1 MADKDYYKTL
11 GIDKGASADEIKKAY
26 RKLAKKYH
34 PDLNQDDKERAA
46 EKFKEVSEAYEVLA
60 DPKKKQMYDRYGYE
74 GVSQQFGQGGFSWSN
89 FSHMD
94 DLSDILNDFFGG
106 GFSGSGGSIFDSF
119 FGNARRGRANAERRG
134 SDLTVHLKL
143 TLEEMYSGTKKT
155 VKYKRYETCYEC
167 NGSGA
172 RSADDIEVCK
182 DCGGS
187 GQKQVRRQS
196 IFGSMINVVPCP
208 SCNGQGKIIKEKC
221 SKCNGDGRIKQE
233 HTVTIDVPSGVID
246 NSFMVLDSEG
256 NAPSNKG
263 HYGDLRVIFSQK
275 EHSSFIRDGESL
287 YIEKDISYPDAVL
300 GSTISIK
307 TIDGKKAKLKI
318 PSGTPGGKV
327 FVLKGKGMPK
337 LHSSHHGNLYVKV
350 NIHIPKKVN
359 KKTKELL
366 KELRDIRE

>member
-1 MADKDYYKTL
+1 MAEKDYYKTL
-11 GIDKGASADEIKKAY
+11 GIEKNASADEIKSAY

-34 PDLNQDDKERAA
+34 PDLNQDNKEAA
-46 EKFKEVSEAYEVLA
+46 SEKFKEISEAYEVLA

-106 GFSGSGGSIFDSF
+106 GFSGGGGSIFESF
-119 FGNARRGRANAERRG
+119 FGGGRRRSQSVRKG

-155 VKYKRYETCYEC
+155 VKYKRYAVCYEC

-172 RSADDIEVCK
+172 KSSGDVEVCK

-187 GQKQVRRQS
+187 GQKQMRRQS
-196 IFGSMINVVPCP
+196 IFGSMVNVVTCP
-208 SCNGQGKIIKEKC
+208 SCNGQGKIIKNPCKR
-221 SKCNGDGRIKQE
+221 CNGDGRVKEE
-233 HTVTIDVPSGVID
+233 HTVVIDVPSGVMD
-246 NSFMVLDSEG
+246 NSFMVLEGEG
-256 NAPSNKG
+256 NAPKNKG
-263 HYGDLRVIFSQK
+263 QYGDLRVIFTQK
-275 EHSSFIRDGESL
+275 EHNDFIRDGESL
-287 YIEKDISYPDAVL
+287 YIEREISYPDAVL
-300 GSTISIK
+300 GTNISIR

-318 PSGTPGGKV
+318 PSGTQGGKV
-327 FVLKGKGMPK
+327 FVLKGKGMPR
-337 LHSSHHGNLYVKV
+337 LHSSHYGNLYVKI
-350 NIHIPKKVN
+350 NIHIPSKVD

-366 KELRDIRE
+366 KELKELSRE